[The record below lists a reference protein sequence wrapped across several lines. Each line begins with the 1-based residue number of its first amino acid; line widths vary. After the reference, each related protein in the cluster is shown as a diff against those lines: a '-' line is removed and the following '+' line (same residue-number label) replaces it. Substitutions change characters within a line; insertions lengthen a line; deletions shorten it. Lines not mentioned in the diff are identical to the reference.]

1 MTIAGD
7 DVEALIVQIKE
18 FVEASVIGESDY
30 DSLLA
35 AKCLLIKLVTRLY
48 YRTHSIIVLFNDESA
63 SVLSFVFRR
72 HQEHHWFSGKISA
85 CHAGA
90 SGSIDTLLQDNDNP
104 E

>member
-7 DVEALIVQIKE
+7 DVDALIVQIKE

-48 YRTHSIIVLFNDESA
+48 YRTHSIIVLLLFLYFNYTY
-63 SVLSFVFRR
+63 L
-72 HQEHHWFSGKISA
+72 
-85 CHAGA
+85 AGA
-90 SGSIDTLLQDNDNP
+90 SLV
-104 E
+104 

>member
-7 DVEALIVQIKE
+7 DVDALIVQIKE
-18 FVEASVIGESDY
+18 FVQASEIGESDY

-48 YRTHSIIVLFNDESA
+48 YRTHSIIVLLHSTC
-63 SVLSFVFRR
+63 VLYISILPGN
-72 HQEHHWFSGKISA
+72 HEHHWFSGKISA

-90 SGSIDTLLQDNDNP
+90 SGSIDTLLQDNDTP

>member
-7 DVEALIVQIKE
+7 DVDALIVQIKE

-48 YRTHSIIVLFNDESA
+48 YRTHSIIVLLHSICFFYIYIRGHN
-63 SVLSFVFRR
+63 
-72 HQEHHWFSGKISA
+72 QEHHWFSGKISA